1 MIGHVINK
9 PVTVAD
15 VRSEVLRRM
24 LILRSRW
31 VTSYGTADISSNLIY
46 CFLISSQDP
55 AFLLHFCLINV
66 WLCIFCNYFCL
77 Q

>member
-1 MIGHVINK
+1 MIGNVINK

-31 VTSYGTADISSNLIY
+31 VTSYGTADISSNSIY